1 MNSQEVTLLDLGEEE
16 MKKLVRCT
24 ERIVIRQGKYIQK
37 PAWYVFVKELITEE
51 SFKDVTVD
59 NIFTNYIQRND
70 RPALL
75 WINNEIPTCTISTLH
90 MAACMLQR
98 RDVAYM
104 LQTVIGK
111 TGEERRRRHLELKVG
126 DLPRKEKEKL
136 AELLKRQQA
145 CSIIMDWRDFADFL
159 MEENKNSCIVIMDY
173 INKAKA
179 SMDVLEYIR
188 CHYPYTTLNKMIE
201 LCRNVMKEE
210 LLADEIQG
218 IMNNNARYMKVA
230 ERRKYNGS
238 PTIMKTEYV
247 KLNNSI

>member
-16 MKKLVRCT
+16 MRRLVRFT
-24 ERIVIRQGKYIQK
+24 ERTVIRQGKYIQK

-90 MAACMLQR
+90 MVACMLQR

-104 LQTVIGK
+104 LQALI
-111 TGEERRRRHLELKVG
+111 GEERRRRNVELKVG
-126 DLPRKEKEKL
+126 DLPRKKKEKL
-136 AELLKRQQA
+136 AELLKRQA
-145 CSIIMDWRDFADFL
+145 CSITMDWRDFADFL
-159 MEENKNSCIVIMDY
+159 MEENKNSCTVIIEY

-179 SMDVLEYIR
+179 AMDVLEYIR
-188 CHYPYTTLNKMIE
+188 SHYPYTTLNKMIE

-210 LLADEIQG
+210 VLADEIQG
-218 IMNNNARYMKVA
+218 IMNNNTRYMKIA